1 MLCESQR
8 KHLRVTERG
17 GQEVLLLTVIPSRG
31 LFLYFR
37 QAPSIQ
43 SQLCVALLLLLT
55 AAFTSNSW
63 MKFVGLGQGRESSRV
78 MVS

>member
-43 SQLCVALLLLLT
+43 SQLRVALLLLLT